1 MGHRARDERWPR
13 SCTESVSRVVRH
25 GGPNRTAFLPAGDE
39 VAFGVHSEIAEHYG
53 LDAQQHPP
61 TPTTLDYVVVAAAG

>member
-1 MGHRARDERWPR
+1 M
-13 SCTESVSRVVRH
+13 RH